1 MPSSTFSRGA
11 LWCAPLVAS
20 LALLGACDRPAS
32 DNRAA
37 DDRTAGQRVDE
48 AVARTER
55 KADEVMADARQAGR
69 DARQA
74 AGDAAESVANKSR
87 DAAITTE
94 VKAKLARDE
103 RLSALA
109 INVDTAGGRVVL
121 RGSAPD
127 ADARSRATQVARG
140 VDGVVSVDNELS
152 VQRN

>member
-1 MPSSTFSRGA
+1 MPSSTFRRGA

-32 DNRAA
+32 DNRAG

-48 AVARTER
+48 ALARTER

-127 ADARSRATQVARG
+127 ADARSRATQIARG